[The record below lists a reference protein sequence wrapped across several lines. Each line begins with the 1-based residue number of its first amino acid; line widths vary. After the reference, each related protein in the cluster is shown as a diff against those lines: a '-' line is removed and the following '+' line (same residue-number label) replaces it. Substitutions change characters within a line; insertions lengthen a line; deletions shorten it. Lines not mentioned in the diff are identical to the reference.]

1 MYPATYPQTWKRLV
15 KSKFDVIKDE
25 MIKAGHLEQ
34 GDVHVDYMGTGAM
47 CDGRSSRFVVYR
59 MKSTKQNVL
68 CEWFWKRDRT
78 ATNDPA
84 AYNLLENYMLW
95 C

>member
-1 MYPATYPQTWKRLV
+1 VCHAINCNTENLRVNNFMR
-15 KSKFDVIKDE
+15 
-25 MIKAGHLEQ
+25 
-34 GDVHVDYMGTGAM
+34 
-47 CDGRSSRFVVYR
+47 
-59 MKSTKQNVL
+59 STKQNVL